1 MFRHLETGAV
11 IKAGAV
17 ILPPLSFK
25 WIYIFLR
32 AKQYDTS
39 AQRYNR
45 QILETLKADKA
56 QTSCP
61 HPSQIT
67 KKQWD
72 KAPHPG
78 VWDTITKNNLGEKTG
93 FFLIKN
99 QWHMEKVLE
108 EMGGAFPNP
117 TMQWESP
124 CRTKLKPCCL
134 IRCKRKTQWI
144 CWVILRPKALLSA
157 TWTIRQSPGA
167 CRELSSGRWR
177 TTNAR

>member
-1 MFRHLETGAV
+1 MEDHLFLPSSAYLLGQGCLAQKKHLLGYRLVLMFRHLETGAV

-32 AKQYDTS
+32 AKQHDAS

-67 KKQWD
+67 EKQWE

-93 FFLIKN
+93 FFFWLR
-99 QWHMEKVLE
+99 LS
-108 EMGGAFPNP
+108 G
-117 TMQWESP
+117 T
-124 CRTKLKPCCL
+124 
-134 IRCKRKTQWI
+134 CKRFWRR
-144 CWVILRPKALLSA
+144 WVVHSQTPPCSGSPHGEPSSSLVVSYAARERLSGFA
-157 TWTIRQSPGA
+157 G
-167 CRELSSGRWR
+167 
-177 TTNAR
+177 